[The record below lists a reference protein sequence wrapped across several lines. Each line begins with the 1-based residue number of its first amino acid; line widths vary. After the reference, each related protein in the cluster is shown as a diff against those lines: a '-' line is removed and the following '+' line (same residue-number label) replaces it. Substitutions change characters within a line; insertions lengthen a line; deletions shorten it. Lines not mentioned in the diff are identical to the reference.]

1 MADKPKINL
10 LKTPLLKSLKSKDP
24 KPFNFKPKK
33 PSKLRWPGKPPRDP
47 FDESEGYAGEGP
59 WKKDVVP
66 PQEVV
71 TNLLPRNLTLS
82 EQDPWALD
90 PRGRYIEGNML
101 FKVPGT
107 DPRLRGS
114 KAAYGQGSRTVEG
127 YPLSFKGM
135 GLQGQPPPEIK
146 KQPRPI
152 GKMSGGPLGTPLGY
166 TPLGGPASLSDA
178 PGAVATPAPLL
189 LPPNSETAD
198 PGDTFDSDE
207 ITGLI
212 DSAFDKAYFNYSQD
226 DKMLNTGRQGFAET
240 FWRLS
245 DPTRPPIISDT
256 PYVTGP
262 QVNRATGEITEAP
275 LSWLSLDRTPEG
287 VSVVDTG
294 TGTGIDDGI
303 DTGIDDGFTN
313 WYPLDNTEFWNPDY
327 TPIDWSVDFD
337 ESDWVPRGYYEG
349 EDDSLEGY
357 GWGVPVGDDPSTL
370 EQWLGFRYV
379 DPGFSPAWTQPM
391 PKDYPQTEGPPG
403 TGREGKLYPD
413 PVVIRFPRFP
423 GDTSG
428 LPITN
433 ISDSSS
439 FGGGEPWSPYAP
451 SKIIDS
457 SKKLV
462 TDVVGGIES
471 MSDAIFGKTQYDQ
484 YPRPEKEKEVARL
497 YGKAKDL
504 VQGWSDEMFILWEQ
518 QGVPSSL
525 GSRTPFGPDY
535 IENAKNLVKVIKN
548 EEGIKTQE
556 YGKVQYLALLNLVK
570 MVSTYG
576 PMGAIPAV
584 FVTLSRDIMSGL
596 KNAFADHPEFRGNP
610 VQDVIH
616 GTTWVLGQTLKKTY
630 NETLG
635 RLVDKIDGDKLKENL
650 SKLKITDYMKPA
662 KGLGDMVITYDPDKP
677 EHLDPTGSVVPETG
691 DPLVSEIVDTTVGAG
706 VDTGEIVDPTTGE
719 RPKPTGEEEPP
730 DEDVD
735 YRDEFKGEV
744 TERSLFDVA
753 GDIASDI
760 VGGKLEGELETGRG
774 TGRGEDKLR
783 ELERE
788 LEPEK
793 DEARHKEQE
802 EREREGVDA
811 GYPEYRSPG
820 GDPGMLKVEFPDG
833 DVMFTESGL
842 VVKDWVENKG
852 GKLVKWG
859 DEKTPETEAEIEA
872 KRAATRSIEKGEI
885 PAETL
890 LKIQRQVEL
899 ERRQDYF
906 KENQRFEDDATNEVF
921 SKGAYNWLEHGA
933 GDFTGKVDTK
943 HMSNISATD
952 DIADGIIRLEY
963 KYQNLADEIRWSAA
977 FDGDEPGRTSALD
990 QIANDK
996 WNAIEALENQRPL
1009 PTSEGELTEYTTPSA
1024 IGIYLN
1030 NLDMSPEEAAGQAY
1044 NLSQNA
1050 RTGIITDTQGAS
1062 NADSHNFWVDINNQ
1076 VSSQIFDI
1084 ANQQRSAESANS
1096 AAESEQAKAR
1106 SAASTAVT
1114 KAIKDKSDKRWAES
1128 QATAKAATREL
1139 TAYFKKLSETEPL
1152 LGAAGEAA
1160 VARLDVPAKIAY
1172 KGTDGGIV
1180 QIKDKDGKVVGLG
1193 YVDPDAKTVIDDQMD
1208 GWVSESQFEEYK
1220 NRNVAVLDPGTAY
1233 WPDEPSP

>member
-1 MADKPKINL
+1 MADKSKINL
-10 LKTPLLKSLKSKDP
+10 LKTPLVKSLTD
-24 KPFNFKPKK
+24 KPKK
-33 PSKLRWPGKPPRDP
+33 PRRPRGPSLPKQQPGEP
-47 FDESEGYAGEGP
+47 FPDYSYEPGP
-59 WKKDVVP
+59 WKKGLAP
-66 PQEVV
+66 PQEMW
-71 TNLLPRNLTLS
+71 TNLIPGSYLDT
-82 EQDPWALD
+82 DHTALD
-90 PRGRYIEGNML
+90 PGGKYIEGPHV
-101 FKVPGT
+101 FPVPGT

-127 YPLSFKGM
+127 HPLSLGSM

-146 KQPRPI
+146 PQPRPI
-152 GKMSGGPLGTPLGY
+152 KKMSGGPLGTPLGY
-166 TPLGGPASLSDA
+166 STLGDPEAVDINLSQDVIEDSSSLH
-178 PGAVATPAPLL
+178 
-189 LPPNSETAD
+189 
-198 PGDTFDSDE
+198 DTFLHEFEADE

-212 DSAFDKAYFNYSQD
+212 NQVLPQMPTTQGQSDVPFYPDHRGWLY
-226 DKMLNTGRQGFAET
+226 TGPQAFAET
-240 FWRLS
+240 QWSLTNPS
-245 DPTRPPIISDT
+245 QPPNIITT
-256 PYVTGP
+256 PAVSGP

-275 LSWLSLDRTPEG
+275 LSWWLNTPLP
-287 VSVVDTG
+287 TG
-294 TGTGIDDGI
+294 TGTGTVGGGEEGIGEGGI
-303 DTGIDDGFTN
+303 DGVGEVVGDGEFTD
-313 WYPLDNTEFWNPDY
+313 WYPFNFAEGTDY
-327 TPIDWSVDFD
+327 TPINWNFNFD
-337 ESDWVPRGYYEG
+337 ESDWVPRGYYE
-349 EDDSLEGY
+349 DDPLEGS
-357 GWGVPVGDDPSTL
+357 GWGVPMDDPSTL

-379 DPGFSPAWTQPM
+379 DPGFHPAWTQPM
-391 PKDYPQTEGPPG
+391 PKDYPQVEGQPYSQPG
-403 TGREGKLYPD
+403 TGREDKLYED
-413 PVVIRFPRFP
+413 PIVIRFP
-423 GDTSG
+423 GDTGG
-428 LPITN
+428 LPIQN
-433 ISDSSS
+433 IKDPSS
-439 FGGGEPWSPYAP
+439 FDRGKPWSPYAP
-451 SKIIDS
+451 STPSKTFDA

-504 VQGWSDEMFILWEQ
+504 VRGWSDEMFTLWEQ

-535 IENAKNLVKVIKN
+535 IENAKNLVKIIKN
-548 EEGIKTQE
+548 EEEIKTQD

-576 PMGAIPAV
+576 PMGAIPAT
-584 FVTLSRDIMSGL
+584 FVTLSKDIMSGL

-635 RLVDKIDGDKLKENL
+635 RLVDKIDSDKLKETL

-662 KGLGDMVITYDPDKP
+662 KGLGDMVITYDPDKSK
-677 EHLDPTGSVVPETG
+677 HLDPTGSTVSETG

-719 RPKPTGEEEPP
+719 RPKPTGEEEPL

-744 TERSLFDVA
+744 TERSLLDVA
-753 GDIASDI
+753 GDIAGDI
-760 VGGKLEGELETGRG
+760 VGGKLEGEVETGIG

-793 DEARHKEQE
+793 DEARHKEQKERERE
-802 EREREGVDA
+802 EREREGVDT
-811 GYPEYRSPG
+811 GYSEYRSPS

-833 DVMFTESGL
+833 HILSTESGQL
-842 VVKDWVENKG
+842 AKDWIENKG
-852 GKLVKWG
+852 AKLVKW
-859 DEKTPETEAEIEA
+859 ETEAEIEA
-872 KRAATRSIEKGEI
+872 KRAATRSTEKGEI

-890 LKIQRQVEL
+890 LKIQQQIEL

-906 KENQRFEDDATNEVF
+906 KENQRFESDAVNEAF
-921 SKGAYNWLEHGA
+921 SKGTYNWLEHGA

-943 HMSNISATD
+943 YWS
-952 DIADGIIRLEY
+952 DIDANDIIDKEILNLESEY
-963 KYQNLADEIRWSAA
+963 DNLAQEIRWSAVY
-977 FDGDEPGRTSALD
+977 DDDEPGRNAALD
-990 QIANDK
+990 KVRNDK
-996 WNAIEALENQRPL
+996 WNAVEALENQRPL
-1009 PTSEGELTEYTTPSA
+1009 NTGEGDVEYTTPSA

-1030 NLDMSPEEAAGQAY
+1030 NLDMSPEEAVGQAY

-1050 RTGIITDTQGAS
+1050 RTGIITDTQGDS
-1062 NADSHNFWVDINNQ
+1062 TIDSHNFWADITNQ
-1076 VSSQIFDI
+1076 VNSQIFDI

-1096 AAESEQAKAR
+1096 AAKREQAKA
-1106 SAASTAVT
+1106 ASEASKAV
-1114 KAIKDKSDKRWAES
+1114 IQGIQDRSDKRWAES
-1128 QATAKAATREL
+1128 QAAAKALTDEL
-1139 TAYFKKLSETEPL
+1139 TAYFKKLSKTEPL
-1152 LGAAGEAA
+1152 LGASGEAT

-1172 KGTDGGIV
+1172 RGTDGGIV
-1180 QIKDKDGKVVGLG
+1180 QIKDSDGKVVGLG
-1193 YVDPDAKTVIDDQMD
+1193 YVDPKAKTAIDDHMD

-1220 NRNVAVLDPGTAY
+1220 NRNVVALDPDTAF